1 MTTPRSVL
9 GTARAVAP
17 CATVSLFCLLCV
29 AAPRASG
36 AQPIPGYGIQA
47 WSAHPHGTAV
57 AVGLRIPVGSADDPE
72 GLEGSAWVLAATLED
87 QVKRALG
94 TKAAVFSGSVE
105 RGSTVFTLLAEPS
118 EWERAWAVADSVL
131 FGATLDP
138 TLVQRHRAALLERL
152 TFEAGSPVRTFEA
165 EAARL
170 LSRAGSRY
178 VRPQRGTHASLT
190 AITLGSLE
198 ALRGSAWRRE
208 RGAVAVVGP
217 LTLAPPSGGA
227 AEPGAGEVAPGRPV
241 LPADG
246 EAPWST
252 RERRVVV
259 QDVTNAWVTVAY
271 PAPAGIPRTHVELV
285 AHLISEELDPFPPA
299 AERYSAAA
307 RIEDTP
313 AGAVLVVEAS
323 VFPEAA
329 ELWEERILRLVDRLG
344 REPMGADF
352 FAWRR
357 RRFRAACLLQQAAP
371 EEEARR
377 MTADL
382 LREGRVRDLGGD
394 IWALDARAAQAA
406 ASALG
411 PPRILV
417 VGPDLHQGGGAM
429 DDAEPAP
436 GP

>member
-1 MTTPRSVL
+1 M
-9 GTARAVAP
+9 VAP
-17 CATVSLFCLLCV
+17 CAVLLLFCA
-29 AAPRASG
+29 AAPCAGG
-36 AQPIPGYGIQA
+36 AQPIPGYGMHA
-47 WSAHPHGTAV
+47 WSTHPHGTVV
-57 AVGLRIPVGSADDPE
+57 AAGLRIPAGSAGDPE
-72 GLEGSAWVLAATLED
+72 GLEGSAWILAATLED

-94 TKAAVFSGSVE
+94 TTGAVFSAAVE

-118 EWERAWAVADSVL
+118 QWERAWAAADSVL

-138 TLVQRHRAALLERL
+138 ALVERHRTALLERL

-165 EAARL
+165 EAARML
-170 LSRAGSRY
+170 ARVGSLY
-178 VRPQRGTHASLT
+178 VRPQRGTRASLT

-198 ALRGSAWRRE
+198 AHRGAAWRRE

-217 LTLAPPSGGA
+217 LSLAPPSGGG
-227 AEPGAGEVAPGRPV
+227 AEPGSGGTDPESPWLSTDA
-241 LPADG
+241 
-246 EAPWST
+246 EAPWSS

-271 PAPAGIPRTHVELV
+271 PAPAGIPRTHLELV

-323 VFPEAA
+323 VFPEAS

-344 REPMGADF
+344 REAMGADF
-352 FAWRR
+352 FAWHR
-357 RRFRAACLLQQAAP
+357 RRFRAVRLLEEAAP
-371 EEEARR
+371 EAEARR

-382 LREGRVRDLGGD
+382 LRDGRVRDLGGD
-394 IWALDARAAQAA
+394 VWALDARSAQAA

-417 VGPDLHQGGGAM
+417 VGPDLRQGGGG
-429 DDAEPAP
+429 D
-436 GP
+436 G